1 MEQWYPN
8 VHTSSFIYKA
18 TFSIIKVM
26 TTPFTLFW
34 DQSQATKSIIQR
46 VNYASAEDLV
56 IYNMLK
62 QRNNKNQNRNN
73 GHGRE
78 LTHYKPKQSETLP
91 KWTLYQKS
99 ILGEM
104 IVNRTPISATSD
116 LLFLSMEFCHAFE
129 SWTWKYYC
137 PEHIVINVFLAIH

>member
-1 MEQWYPN
+1 
-8 VHTSSFIYKA
+8 
-18 TFSIIKVM
+18 M
-26 TTPFTLFW
+26 TTPFTLFC

-78 LTHYKPKQSETLP
+78 LHHYKPKQSETLP
-91 KWTLYQKS
+91 K
-99 ILGEM
+99 
-104 IVNRTPISATSD
+104 
-116 LLFLSMEFCHAFE
+116 
-129 SWTWKYYC
+129 
-137 PEHIVINVFLAIH
+137 